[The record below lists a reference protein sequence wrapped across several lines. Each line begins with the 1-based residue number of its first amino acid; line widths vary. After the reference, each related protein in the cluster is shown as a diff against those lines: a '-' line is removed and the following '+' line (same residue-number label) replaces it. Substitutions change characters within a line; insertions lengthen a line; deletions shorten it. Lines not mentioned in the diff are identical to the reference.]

1 MIKLFVFLRR
11 RPEPTSERF
20 WDAWQS
26 EHALAIGESHEFT
39 RRVRRY
45 VQNRA
50 IPGATI
56 PELALSDFDGVDEL
70 WFDTLEDLTATV
82 EEPGT
87 RNRLAASVAELTAP
101 DRALALVAEESV
113 QFDRGF
119 GAVKFIGL
127 SHRAAGFATRE
138 DWIRYWID
146 VHGPLAHGID
156 EFTRYYGKYVHNYV
170 VPSEVGT
177 GGLDPNFDGIVEEW
191 LESVEAFTRCLG
203 EPRYL
208 ETVRPDELRFVD
220 FSRSHMLVTEEHV
233 IRG

>member
-1 MIKLFVFLRR
+1 MVKLFVFLRR
-11 RPEPTSERF
+11 RPELTPEGF
-20 WDAWQS
+20 WEAWQS
-26 EHALAIGESHEFT
+26 DHALASAESRELT

-50 IPGATI
+50 IPGAAI
-56 PELALSDFDGVDEL
+56 PELTLSDFDGVDEL
-70 WFDTLEDLTATV
+70 WFDTLADLTAAL
-82 EEPGT
+82 EEPAT
-87 RNRLAASVAELTAP
+87 RERRAASAAALTAP
-101 DRALALVAEESV
+101 GGAIALVAEESV

-146 VHGPLAHGID
+146 VHGPLAHGIE
-156 EFTRYYGKYVHNYV
+156 EFTRYYGRYVHNYV
-170 VPSEVGT
+170 LPSELGA
-177 GGLDPNFDGIVEEW
+177 GGLEPGFDGIVEEW
-191 LESVEAFTRCLG
+191 LESVEAFTRCLE
-203 EPRYL
+203 EPKYL
-208 ETVRPDELRFVD
+208 ETVRPDEVRFVD